1 METVS
6 TAFGKATLTLET
18 GKLAKQ
24 ANGSILVRYGDTV
37 VLVAA
42 TADKGSGVGADFFPL
57 SVHYVEKAYAAGRI
71 PGGFF
76 KREGRLSESETLTS
90 RLIDRPLRPSFDEN
104 YLAETMIM
112 ATVLSSDQDNAPD
125 IAAMIGASAA
135 LCVSDI
141 PFYQPIGGIRVG
153 RINGEFVVN
162 PTATEL
168 EESELNIIMAASK
181 DAILMVEGEAKEV
194 SEEVMLD
201 ALWFGQE
208 QVQPIIRIQEELM
221 QRCGKPKR
229 EVAIPEINE
238 ELHTKVTAAS
248 QPKLVEALQITEK
261 QERYQRLDAVVD
273 EVLAEVFPEGS
284 EPSNDDIG
292 QAKSSI
298 SSVKKKVMR
307 ERILKDQIRIDG
319 RGPKDIR
326 QIDCEARILP
336 RAHGSALFTRGETQ
350 ALGVVTLGTKED
362 EQLIDSLHGVSYKNF
377 MLHYNFPS
385 FCVGEARP
393 PRGPGRREIGH
404 GHLAERGLSHLLPT
418 REEFPY
424 TIRLVS
430 EVLESNGSSSMA
442 TVCSGSLA
450 MMDAGIPLKAA
461 AAGIAMGLIYDD
473 GQTSILSDILGDEDH
488 LGDMDFKVAGTND
501 GITAL
506 QMDIKIEG
514 ITKEIMQIALNQ
526 AQGARKHILSVMDEA
541 ISGAREDISEFAPR
555 IHTMK
560 ISSDKIKDVIGKGGA
575 VIRALC
581 EETGTTIEIEDD
593 GTIKIAA
600 TEGAAAKEAIRRIEE
615 ITAEVEVGRI
625 YQGKVARLADFGAFV
640 TILPGKDGLVHISQ
654 IADKR
659 VEKVS
664 DYLTEG
670 QEVPVKV
677 LEIDRQG
684 RVRLSMKEA
693 VETPAEGEAPA
704 AE

>member
-1 METVS
+1 KSGEFMETVS

-162 PTATEL
+162 PTPAEL

-229 EVAIPEINE
+229 EVAIPEIDE

-362 EQLIDSLHGVSYKNF
+362 EQLIDSLHGVSYRNF

-488 LGDMDFKVAGTND
+488 LGDMDFKVVGTTT

-506 QMDIKIEG
+506 QMDIKIKGLTREIVKASLEQACEG
-514 ITKEIMQIALNQ
+514 RL
-526 AQGARKHILSVMDEA
+526 HILKIMGDTLEQSRA
-541 ISGAREDISEFAPR
+541 GLSSYAPR
-555 IHTMK
+555 FITHKIPPDK
-560 ISSDKIKDVIGKGGA
+560 ISIVIGPGGKMIKSI
-575 VIRALC
+575 VER
-581 EETGTTIEIEDD
+581 TGVKINISDD
-593 GTIKIAA
+593 GLVSIASGDHKA
-600 TEGAAAKEAIRRIEE
+600 VDAALE
-615 ITAEVEVGRI
+615 IVRDLTRTVEIGTVYDGLVKR
-625 YQGKVARLADFGAFV
+625 VVDFGAFV
-640 TILPGKDGLVHISQ
+640 EVFPGTEGLVHISNL
-654 IADKR
+654 A
-659 VEKVS
+659 E
-664 DYLTEG
+664 
-670 QEVPVKV
+670 
-677 LEIDRQG
+677 G
-684 RVRLSMKEA
+684 RVRAVTDVVREGDTVKVKAMGLDKRGKLQLSIKD
-693 VETPAEGEAPA
+693 V
-704 AE
+704 

>member
-104 YLAETMIM
+104 YLAETLIM

-208 QVQPIIRIQEELM
+208 QIQPIIQIQEELM

-229 EVAIPEINE
+229 EVAIPEIDE
-238 ELHTKVTAAS
+238 ELRTKVTAVS

-261 QERYQRLDAVVD
+261 QERYQQLDAVVD

-284 EPSNDDIG
+284 DPSNDDVG
-292 QAKSSI
+292 QAKSVI
-298 SSVKKKVMR
+298 GSVKKKIMR

-488 LGDMDFKVAGTND
+488 LGDMDFKVVGTTT

-506 QMDIKIEG
+506 QMDIKIKGLTREIVKASLEQACEG
-514 ITKEIMQIALNQ
+514 RL
-526 AQGARKHILSVMDEA
+526 HILKIMGDTLEQSRA
-541 ISGAREDISEFAPR
+541 GLSSYAPR
-555 IHTMK
+555 FITHKIPPDK
-560 ISSDKIKDVIGKGGA
+560 ISIVIGPGGKMIKSI
-575 VIRALC
+575 VER
-581 EETGTTIEIEDD
+581 TGVKINISDD
-593 GTIKIAA
+593 GLVSIASGDHKA
-600 TEGAAAKEAIRRIEE
+600 VDAALE
-615 ITAEVEVGRI
+615 IVRDLTRTVEIGTVYDGIVKR
-625 YQGKVARLADFGAFV
+625 VVDFGAFV
-640 TILPGKDGLVHISQ
+640 EVFPGTEGLVHISNL
-654 IADKR
+654 A
-659 VEKVS
+659 E
-664 DYLTEG
+664 
-670 QEVPVKV
+670 
-677 LEIDRQG
+677 G
-684 RVRLSMKEA
+684 RVRAVTDVVREGDTVKVKAMGLDKRGKLQLSIKD
-693 VETPAEGEAPA
+693 V
-704 AE
+704 

>member
-42 TADKGSGVGADFFPL
+42 TANKGSGVGADFFPL

-90 RLIDRPLRPSFDEN
+90 RLIDRPLRPSFDQN

-162 PTATEL
+162 PTPAEL

-229 EVAIPEINE
+229 EVAIPEIDE

-248 QPKLVEALQITEK
+248 QPKLVKALQITEK

-362 EQLIDSLHGVSYKNF
+362 EQLIDSLHGVSYRNF

-404 GHLAERGLSHLLPT
+404 GHLAERGLSHLLPS

-488 LGDMDFKVAGTND
+488 LGDMDFKVVGTTT

-506 QMDIKIEG
+506 QMDIKIKGLTREIVKASLEQACEG
-514 ITKEIMQIALNQ
+514 RL
-526 AQGARKHILSVMDEA
+526 HILKIMGDTLEQSRA
-541 ISGAREDISEFAPR
+541 GLSSYAPR
-555 IHTMK
+555 FITHKIPPDK
-560 ISSDKIKDVIGKGGA
+560 ISIVIGPGGKMIKSI
-575 VIRALC
+575 VER
-581 EETGTTIEIEDD
+581 TGVKINISDD
-593 GTIKIAA
+593 GLVSIASGDHKA
-600 TEGAAAKEAIRRIEE
+600 VDAALE
-615 ITAEVEVGRI
+615 IVRDLTRTVEIGTVYDGLVKR
-625 YQGKVARLADFGAFV
+625 VVDFGAFV
-640 TILPGKDGLVHISQ
+640 EVFPGTEGLVHISNL
-654 IADKR
+654 A
-659 VEKVS
+659 E
-664 DYLTEG
+664 
-670 QEVPVKV
+670 
-677 LEIDRQG
+677 G
-684 RVRLSMKEA
+684 RVRAVTDVVREGDTVKVKAMGLDKRGKLQLSIKD
-693 VETPAEGEAPA
+693 V
-704 AE
+704 

>member
-24 ANGSILVRYGDTV
+24 ADGSILVRYGDTV

-104 YLAETMIM
+104 YLAETLIM

-181 DAILMVEGEAKEV
+181 EAILMVEGEAKEV

-208 QVQPIIRIQEELM
+208 QIQPIIQIQEELM

-229 EVAIPEINE
+229 EVAIPEIDE
-238 ELHTKVTAAS
+238 ELRTKVTAAS

-284 EPSNDDIG
+284 EPSNDAVG
-292 QAKSSI
+292 QAKSVI
-298 SSVKKKVMR
+298 GSVKKKVMR
-307 ERILKDQIRIDG
+307 ERILKD
-319 RGPKDIR
+319 
-326 QIDCEARILP
+326 
-336 RAHGSALFTRGETQ
+336 
-350 ALGVVTLGTKED
+350 
-362 EQLIDSLHGVSYKNF
+362 
-377 MLHYNFPS
+377 
-385 FCVGEARP
+385 
-393 PRGPGRREIGH
+393 
-404 GHLAERGLSHLLPT
+404 
-418 REEFPY
+418 
-424 TIRLVS
+424 
-430 EVLESNGSSSMA
+430 
-442 TVCSGSLA
+442 
-450 MMDAGIPLKAA
+450 
-461 AAGIAMGLIYDD
+461 
-473 GQTSILSDILGDEDH
+473 
-488 LGDMDFKVAGTND
+488 
-501 GITAL
+501 
-506 QMDIKIEG
+506 
-514 ITKEIMQIALNQ
+514 
-526 AQGARKHILSVMDEA
+526 
-541 ISGAREDISEFAPR
+541 
-555 IHTMK
+555 
-560 ISSDKIKDVIGKGGA
+560 
-575 VIRALC
+575 
-581 EETGTTIEIEDD
+581 
-593 GTIKIAA
+593 
-600 TEGAAAKEAIRRIEE
+600 
-615 ITAEVEVGRI
+615 
-625 YQGKVARLADFGAFV
+625 
-640 TILPGKDGLVHISQ
+640 
-654 IADKR
+654 
-659 VEKVS
+659 
-664 DYLTEG
+664 
-670 QEVPVKV
+670 
-677 LEIDRQG
+677 
-684 RVRLSMKEA
+684 
-693 VETPAEGEAPA
+693 
-704 AE
+704 

>member
-24 ANGSILVRYGDTV
+24 ANGSILVRYGDTI

-104 YLAETMIM
+104 YLAETLIM

-208 QVQPIIRIQEELM
+208 QIQPIIQIQEELM

-229 EVAIPEINE
+229 EVAIPEIDE
-238 ELHTKVTAAS
+238 ELRTKVTAVS

-261 QERYQRLDAVVD
+261 QERYQQLDAVVD

-284 EPSNDDIG
+284 DPSNDDVG
-292 QAKSSI
+292 QAKSVI
-298 SSVKKKVMR
+298 GSVKKKIMR

-488 LGDMDFKVAGTND
+488 LGDMDFKVVGTTT

-506 QMDIKIEG
+506 QMDIKIKGLTREIVKASLEQACEG
-514 ITKEIMQIALNQ
+514 RL
-526 AQGARKHILSVMDEA
+526 HILKIMGDTLEQSRA
-541 ISGAREDISEFAPR
+541 GLSSYAPR
-555 IHTMK
+555 FITHKIPPDK
-560 ISSDKIKDVIGKGGA
+560 ISIVIGPGGKMIKSI
-575 VIRALC
+575 VER
-581 EETGTTIEIEDD
+581 TGVKINISDD
-593 GTIKIAA
+593 GLVSIASGDHKA
-600 TEGAAAKEAIRRIEE
+600 VDAALE
-615 ITAEVEVGRI
+615 IVRDLTRTVEIGTVYDGIVKR
-625 YQGKVARLADFGAFV
+625 VVDFGAFV
-640 TILPGKDGLVHISQ
+640 EVFPGTEGLVHISNL
-654 IADKR
+654 A
-659 VEKVS
+659 E
-664 DYLTEG
+664 
-670 QEVPVKV
+670 
-677 LEIDRQG
+677 G
-684 RVRLSMKEA
+684 RVRAVTDVVREGDTVKVKAMGLDKRGKLQLSIKD
-693 VETPAEGEAPA
+693 V
-704 AE
+704 

>member
-6 TAFGKATLTLET
+6 TTFGKATLTLET

-24 ANGSILVRYGDTV
+24 ASGSILVRYGDTV

-162 PTATEL
+162 PTPAEL

-208 QVQPIIRIQEELM
+208 QIQPIIQIQEELM
-221 QRCGKPKR
+221 KRCGKPKR
-229 EVAIPEINE
+229 EVTVPEIDE
-238 ELHTKVTAAS
+238 ELRTKVTAAS
-248 QPKLVEALQITEK
+248 QPKLAEALQITEK

-273 EVLAEVFPEGS
+273 EVLAEIFPEGS
-284 EPSNDDIG
+284 EPINDAIG
-292 QAKSSI
+292 QAKSVI
-298 SSVKKKVMR
+298 GSVKKKVMR

-385 FCVGEARP
+385 FCVGEART

-404 GHLAERGLSHLLPT
+404 GHLAERGLSHLLPS

-473 GQTSILSDILGDEDH
+473 GQTSVLSDILGDEDH
-488 LGDMDFKVAGTND
+488 LGDMDFKVVGTTT

-506 QMDIKIEG
+506 QMDIKIKGLTREIVKASLEQACEG
-514 ITKEIMQIALNQ
+514 RL
-526 AQGARKHILSVMDEA
+526 HILKIMGDTLEQSRA
-541 ISGAREDISEFAPR
+541 GLSSYAPR
-555 IHTMK
+555 FITHKIPPDK
-560 ISSDKIKDVIGKGGA
+560 ISIVIGPGGKMIKSI
-575 VIRALC
+575 VER
-581 EETGTTIEIEDD
+581 TGVKINISDD
-593 GTIKIAA
+593 GLVSIASGDHKAVDAALEIVRDLTRTVEIGTIYDGIV
-600 TEGAAAKEAIRRIEE
+600 RR
-615 ITAEVEVGRI
+615 VV
-625 YQGKVARLADFGAFV
+625 DFGAFV
-640 TILPGKDGLVHISQ
+640 EVFPGTEGLVHISNL
-654 IADKR
+654 A
-659 VEKVS
+659 E
-664 DYLTEG
+664 
-670 QEVPVKV
+670 
-677 LEIDRQG
+677 G
-684 RVRLSMKEA
+684 RVRVVTDVVREGDTVKVKAMGLDKRGKLQLSIKD
-693 VETPAEGEAPA
+693 V
-704 AE
+704 

>member
-6 TAFGKATLTLET
+6 TTFGKATLTLET

-24 ANGSILVRYGDTV
+24 ASGSILVRYGDTV

-104 YLAETMIM
+104 YLAETLIM

-162 PTATEL
+162 PTPAEL

-208 QVQPIIRIQEELM
+208 QIQPIIQIQEELM
-221 QRCGKPKR
+221 KRCGKPKR
-229 EVAIPEINE
+229 EVTVPEIDE
-238 ELHTKVTAAS
+238 ELRTKVTAAS
-248 QPKLVEALQITEK
+248 QPKLAEALQITEK

-273 EVLAEVFPEGS
+273 EVLAEIFPEGS
-284 EPSNDDIG
+284 EPINDAIG
-292 QAKSSI
+292 QAKSVI
-298 SSVKKKVMR
+298 GSVKKKVMR

-362 EQLIDSLHGVSYKNF
+362 EQLIDSLHGVSYNNF

-385 FCVGEARP
+385 FCVGEART

-404 GHLAERGLSHLLPT
+404 GHLAERGLSHLLPS

-473 GQTSILSDILGDEDH
+473 GQTSVLSDILGDEDH
-488 LGDMDFKVAGTND
+488 LGDMDFKVIGTTT

-506 QMDIKIEG
+506 QMDIKIKGLTREIVKASLEQACEG
-514 ITKEIMQIALNQ
+514 RL
-526 AQGARKHILSVMDEA
+526 HILKIMGDTLEQSRA
-541 ISGAREDISEFAPR
+541 GLSSYAPR
-555 IHTMK
+555 FITHKIPPDK
-560 ISSDKIKDVIGKGGA
+560 ISIVIGPGGKMIKSI
-575 VIRALC
+575 VER
-581 EETGTTIEIEDD
+581 TGVKINISDD
-593 GTIKIAA
+593 GLVSIASGDHKAVDAALEIVRDLTRTVEIGTIYDGIV
-600 TEGAAAKEAIRRIEE
+600 RR
-615 ITAEVEVGRI
+615 VV
-625 YQGKVARLADFGAFV
+625 DFGAFV
-640 TILPGKDGLVHISQ
+640 EVFPGTEGLVHISNL
-654 IADKR
+654 A
-659 VEKVS
+659 E
-664 DYLTEG
+664 
-670 QEVPVKV
+670 
-677 LEIDRQG
+677 G
-684 RVRLSMKEA
+684 RVRVVTDVVREGDTVKVKAMGLDKRGKLQLSIKD
-693 VETPAEGEAPA
+693 V
-704 AE
+704 

>member
-162 PTATEL
+162 PTPAEL

-208 QVQPIIRIQEELM
+208 QVQPIIQIQEELM

-229 EVAIPEINE
+229 EVAIPEIDE

-362 EQLIDSLHGVSYKNF
+362 EQLIDSLHGVSYRNF

-488 LGDMDFKVAGTND
+488 LGDMDFKVVGTTT

-506 QMDIKIEG
+506 QMDIKIKGLTREIVKASLEQACEG
-514 ITKEIMQIALNQ
+514 RL
-526 AQGARKHILSVMDEA
+526 HILKIMGDTLEQSRA
-541 ISGAREDISEFAPR
+541 GLSSYAPR
-555 IHTMK
+555 FITHKIPPDK
-560 ISSDKIKDVIGKGGA
+560 ISIVIGPGGKMIKSI
-575 VIRALC
+575 VER
-581 EETGTTIEIEDD
+581 TGVKINISDD
-593 GTIKIAA
+593 GLVSIASGDHKA
-600 TEGAAAKEAIRRIEE
+600 VDAALE
-615 ITAEVEVGRI
+615 IVRDLTRTVEIGTVYDGLVKR
-625 YQGKVARLADFGAFV
+625 VVDFGAFV
-640 TILPGKDGLVHISQ
+640 EVFPGTEGLVHISNL
-654 IADKR
+654 A
-659 VEKVS
+659 E
-664 DYLTEG
+664 
-670 QEVPVKV
+670 
-677 LEIDRQG
+677 G
-684 RVRLSMKEA
+684 RVRAVTDVVREGDTVKVKAMGLDKRGKLQLSIKD
-693 VETPAEGEAPA
+693 V
-704 AE
+704 